1 MKIIVLN
8 HKMNLYYQELDEY
21 ISRINNI
28 DKPLIIAPSNI
39 YLLEFIHKCKHKIS
53 SQDICYFEEGN
64 YTSKVSW
71 RQMKSIGV
79 EYSLIGHSEKFEDIT
94 KTNLKLNICL
104 ENGIKPILCFGQ
116 NQDLEQLTNNIN
128 TIDNIIFAYEP
139 INNINNQT
147 IDLEQIKQ
155 DIKLIYK
162 YLYNKYQTI
171 PTLLYGGGINQ
182 NNIQEI
188 YNIEELQGILIGSI
202 SSNIDELEKIL
213 IRINEK

>member
-1 MKIIVLN
+1 
-8 HKMNLYYQELDEY
+8 MNLYYQELDEY

-79 EYSLIGHSEKFEDIT
+79 EYSIIGHSEKFEDIT

-139 INNINNQT
+139 INNINNKT

>member
-53 SQDICYFEEGN
+53 CQDICYFEEGN

-79 EYSLIGHSEKFEDIT
+79 EYSIIGHSEKFEDIT

-116 NQDLEQLTNNIN
+116 NQDLEQLTNNTI

-139 INNINNQT
+139 INNINNKT

-202 SSNIDELEKIL
+202 SSNIDELENIL
-213 IRINEK
+213 RRINEK

>member
-1 MKIIVLN
+1 
-8 HKMNLYYQELDEY
+8 MNLYYQELDEY

-139 INNINNQT
+139 INNINNKT